1 MAKAT
6 SKTEQ
11 NFLTRVIDPIVRYL
25 RDTRAELRKVTWPTR
40 EEAWNLT
47 LIVLGVTVA
56 MSIILGFADFVF
68 GEIMR
73 GVIVGAPVWIAVGVL
88 VIVAGAAAIYFIERE

>member
-11 NFLTRVIDPIVRYL
+11 SFLTRVIDPVGHYL

-40 EEAWNLT
+40 QEAWNLT
-47 LIVLGVTVA
+47 LIVLGAVIA
-56 MSIILGFADFVF
+56 MSIILGIADFIF
-68 GEIMR
+68 AEIMR
-73 GVIVGAPVWIAVGVL
+73 GIIISNLVWIGAGAL
-88 VIVAGAAAIYFIERE
+88 VVIAGAAAVYFMGRE